1 MIVCTT
7 EVIAVTEHQGPPPSD
22 ESGTA
27 DAAPEP
33 EAASQEGAGA
43 EPGAEAAE
51 ADQSATTPE
60 GAERQ
65 AVPLHALRTHDLL
78 VWMLSILAAKA
89 WEGMGLVANPMT
101 NKVEKNLDEARL
113 AIDAYAATFEVV
125 RVRVEE
131 RPRRDMETLLTT
143 LRLNFVEK
151 SGG

>member
-7 EVIAVTEHQGPPPSD
+7 EVIAVTEHQGPPPGD

-27 DAAPEP
+27 DTAREP
-33 EAASQEGAGA
+33 EAANQEGAGA
-43 EPGAEAAE
+43 EPGAE

-101 NKVEKNLDEARL
+101 NKVEKNLEEARL